1 MKLRVYQKYTFFC
14 LYEHETHPPS
24 PSLKAKGRGV
34 INYCKTNYTLPL
46 LFKGRV
52 GVGLRKKK

>member
-24 PSLKAKGRGV
+24 PSLKAKGR
-34 INYCKTNYTLPL
+34 
-46 LFKGRV
+46 V